1 MLYTV
6 DIATGLAIEVARS
19 LTRANVPFTMV
30 YRGVFKQTSITCDH
44 QLTLDSTVELVS
56 SRLGLDPK
64 SRLRVALDPE
74 NPRIDSGMTEALDL
88 VRNLDPDDQ

>member
-1 MLYTV
+1 MSHTV
-6 DIATGLAIEVARS
+6 NIATGLAIEVARS
-19 LTRANVPFTMV
+19 LTRANVPFTMI
-30 YRGVFKQTSITCDH
+30 YRGVFEQTSITCDH

-74 NPRIDSGMTEALDL
+74 TPRIDSGMADAFAT